1 MVGGKRVSRNKRKI
15 SKRKISKRRISSKR
29 RSMRGGSHSS
39 NKKSN
44 NMYRKNQKDITTIT
58 DIDIY
63 NNIYTKKKPD
73 DPNASPQ
80 YLKVT
85 EIKLGYHPSV
95 YTENSP
101 EWKQTLIDNFG
112 INIWITK
119 VQEVTKEGLL
129 IGNRFPMP
137 RTVNNF
143 LSEHKVWKNLHPN
156 P

>member
-1 MVGGKRVSRNKRKI
+1 
-15 SKRKISKRRISSKR
+15 
-29 RSMRGGSHSS
+29 MRGGSA
-39 NKKSN
+39 N
-44 NMYRKNQKDITTIT
+44 NMYRKNQKDITVIT

-63 NNIYTKKKPD
+63 NNIYTPKTYPYS
-73 DPNASPQ
+73 NNLRQ

-119 VQEVTKEGLL
+119 VQEVTKDGLL

-137 RTVNNF
+137 RTVNKF